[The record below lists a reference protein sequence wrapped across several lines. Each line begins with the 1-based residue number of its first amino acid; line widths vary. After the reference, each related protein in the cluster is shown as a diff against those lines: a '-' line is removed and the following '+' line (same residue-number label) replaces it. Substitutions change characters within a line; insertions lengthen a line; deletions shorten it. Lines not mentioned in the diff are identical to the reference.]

1 MYYVSQ
7 MSSMGRSLG
16 QREMKIEPI
25 QDLEQRRIVFSK
37 CKRGLFKKAAEL
49 SILCGADTAIVVFSP
64 QGNIVHSF
72 GSPSVDSIINR
83 FLSQN
88 PRVNPQYLPHE
99 ASRHGATMVALRR
112 ELHRVENQLKAEKKR
127 EVLDVAHKK
136 SDDYINGLSRDELLQ
151 LKGKLEAL
159 KRDVEA
165 RSKELQKEVAA
176 ASSSSS
182 SSSSSSMSDANGPPA
197 EETDD
202 ETDIYHSP

>member
-1 MYYVSQ
+1 
-7 MSSMGRSLG
+7 
-16 QREMKIEPI
+16 MKIEPI

-37 CKRGLFKKAAEL
+37 CKRGLFKKATEL

-99 ASRHGATMVALRR
+99 ASRHGATMAALRR
-112 ELHRVENQLKAEKKR
+112 ELHGVENQLKAEKKR
-127 EVLDVAHKK
+127 EKVLDVAHKK

-165 RSKELQKEVAA
+165 RSKELQKEAA
-176 ASSSSS
+176 AA

-202 ETDIYHSP
+202 ETDTYHSP

>member
-1 MYYVSQ
+1 
-7 MSSMGRSLG
+7 MGRSLG
-16 QREMKIEPI
+16 QRETKIQPI

-72 GSPSVDSIINR
+72 GSPSVESIINR
-83 FLSQN
+83 FLSQD

-99 ASRHGATMVALRR
+99 ASRHGATMAALRW
-112 ELHRVENQLKAEKKR
+112 ELHGVENQLKAEK
-127 EVLDVAHKK
+127 VLDVAHKK

-165 RSKELQKEVAA
+165 RSKELQKEAVAA
-176 ASSSSS
+176 S
-182 SSSSSSMSDANGPPA
+182 SSSSSSMSDANGPPT

>member
-1 MYYVSQ
+1 
-7 MSSMGRSLG
+7 MGRSLG

-112 ELHRVENQLKAEKKR
+112 N
-127 EVLDVAHKK
+127 
-136 SDDYINGLSRDELLQ
+136 STGDELLQ

-182 SSSSSSMSDANGPPA
+182 SSSSSSMSDANGAPA